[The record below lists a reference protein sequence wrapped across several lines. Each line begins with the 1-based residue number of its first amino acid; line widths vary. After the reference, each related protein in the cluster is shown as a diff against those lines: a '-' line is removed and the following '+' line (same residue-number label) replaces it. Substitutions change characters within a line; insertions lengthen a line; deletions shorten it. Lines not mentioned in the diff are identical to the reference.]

1 VQQGFY
7 FTLYLLK
14 ILHSNFLDGKA
25 KRQPWIVEIWMK
37 KPNLDED
44 SIKIG
49 WLVILHPKYRWM

>member
-49 WLVILHPKYRWM
+49 